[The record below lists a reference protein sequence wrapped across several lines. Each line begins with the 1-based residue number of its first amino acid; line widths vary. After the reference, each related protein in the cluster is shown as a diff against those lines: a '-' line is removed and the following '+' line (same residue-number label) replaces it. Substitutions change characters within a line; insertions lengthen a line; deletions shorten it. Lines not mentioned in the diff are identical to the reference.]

1 MANLSTKIK
10 LYANREVDFLN
21 DVNLQDDG
29 NGAYIK
35 LNGILDIPKPTLEQL
50 EQYNVQADLYV
61 AMETLR
67 AKRNKA
73 LVDSDWTIL
82 NDVPLNPAMRS
93 AWMNYRTLLRNIT
106 DNLTTVEDVKA
117 VTLPI
122 PPK

>member
-1 MANLSTKIK
+1 MIQHKII
-10 LYANREVDFLN
+10 
-21 DVNLQDDG
+21 DG
-29 NGAYIK
+29 KIVALTPQEITDRQNAEAAW
-35 LNGILDIPKPTLEQL
+35 LASQPSPLE
-50 EQYNVQADLYV
+50 V

-73 LVDSDWTIL
+73 LTDSDWTVL